1 MSVNVF
7 IDTNVIVYSHVSVE
21 AGKHKTALS
30 LLQDSLVDDNIMVST
45 QVLGEF
51 YSAMTKYKR
60 SHDEISR
67 FMKEIIRDSNVVEVS
82 LPIVESCLILKDSYG
97 YSYWDSL
104 ILAAALANNCT
115 VLYSE
120 DMQHNQVIEG
130 KLTIVNPFADM
141 PEKAKK

>member
-7 IDTNVIVYSHVSVE
+7 VDTNIIVYSHISVE
-21 AGKHKTALS
+21 AGKYKAALS
-30 LLQDSLVDDNIMVST
+30 LLQDSLVDENIIVST

-51 YSAMTKYKR
+51 YAAMTKYKR

-67 FMKEIIRDSNVVEVS
+67 FMIEIIRDSNVVAVS
-82 LPIVESCLILKDSYG
+82 LPIVESCLKLKETYG

-115 VLYSE
+115 IPYSE
-120 DMQHNQVIEG
+120 DMQHNQVIDG
-130 KLTIVNPFADM
+130 KLTIVNPFASIA
-141 PEKAKK
+141 ENATK